1 MSHETVVLSDGET
14 VVILREE
21 FRDLLRQAAHDG
33 AREALALAVAQKPL
47 PPAGAELR
55 REAAVGLHDDDAAA
69 DLRDLRG
76 ILDAYRAARR
86 TIWQTAIKV
95 TTTALLAAL
104 IAGVAIKWKLGL
116 TP

>member
-1 MSHETVVLSDGET
+1 MSHETVILDDEDT
-14 VVILREE
+14 VVILRAE

-33 AREALALAVAQKPL
+33 AREAL
-47 PPAGAELR
+47 
-55 REAAVGLHDDDAAA
+55 AAVGLHDDDAAA

-76 ILDAYRAARR
+76 ILEAYRMARR

-104 IAGVAIKWKLGL
+104 IAGLAVKWKLGL
-116 TP
+116 AP

>member
-1 MSHETVVLSDGET
+1 MNRETVVLSGEDA
-14 VVILREE
+14 VVLLRAE

-33 AREALALAVAQKPL
+33 AREAL
-47 PPAGAELR
+47 
-55 REAAVGLHDDDAAA
+55 AAVGLHDDDAAA

-76 ILDAYRAARR
+76 ILDAYRMARR

-95 TTTALLAAL
+95 ATTAVLAAL
-104 IAGVAIKWKLGL
+104 IAGLAVTWKLDL

>member
-1 MSHETVVLSDGET
+1 MTDQTLDQTLDRAIDQAIDDTVVLM
-14 VVILREE
+14 RAE
-21 FRDLLRQAAHDG
+21 FRDLLREAAREG
-33 AREALALAVAQKPL
+33 AREAL
-47 PPAGAELR
+47 
-55 REAAVGLHDDDAAA
+55 AAVGLHDDDAAA

-86 TIWQTAIKV
+86 TIWQTVVKV

-104 IAGVAIKWKLGL
+104 IAGVALKWKLGL

>member
-1 MSHETVVLSDGET
+1 MNRETVVLSGEDA
-14 VVILREE
+14 VVLLRAE

-33 AREALALAVAQKPL
+33 AREAL
-47 PPAGAELR
+47 
-55 REAAVGLHDDDAAA
+55 AAVGLHDDDAAA

-76 ILDAYRAARR
+76 ILDAYRMARR

-95 TTTALLAAL
+95 ATAAVLAAL
-104 IAGVAIKWKLGL
+104 IAGLAVTWKLDL